1 MAFIQQIIQELCSP
15 VILVAFLTL
24 LFLFLIKQYERYRK
38 LPPGPLG
45 IPFIGQLN
53 SIKKEFHLFL
63 YDLCKNFGKITCF
76 KMGVETIVVISDHK
90 LIKKAFRSRDFTA
103 RPKSELTKLMGGYG
117 KKFFVVYDYFCFRIR
132 VVLPTLLVFEFVK
145 FLSYWCGSLTN
156 LEKLKLSF
164 FPKTTRHMSECI

>member
-1 MAFIQQIIQELCSP
+1 MAFIKQICQETCSP
-15 VILVAFLTL
+15 VILVGFLAL
-24 LFLFLIKQYERYRK
+24 LIWFVRKQFERYMK

-45 IPFIGQLN
+45 IPFYGQIH

-132 VVLPTLLVFEFVK
+132 VVL
-145 FLSYWCGSLTN
+145 
-156 LEKLKLSF
+156 
-164 FPKTTRHMSECI
+164 

>member
-1 MAFIQQIIQELCSP
+1 MTTHFWDSSDPIHILKKKIYYHKITVLTEIIQKTRAAAKMAFIQQIIQELCSP

-117 KKFFVVYDYFCFRIR
+117 KKIFVIYDYFI
-132 VVLPTLLVFEFVK
+132 
-145 FLSYWCGSLTN
+145 FLD
-156 LEKLKLSF
+156 
-164 FPKTTRHMSECI
+164 